1 MTGVRI
7 DFPDVSSARQ
17 NDQTITLE
25 ASTKSP
31 WYRDLSR
38 GTDKRLTKINGLFG
52 CADTL
57 NDPFHVTNGNQVR
70 ICTDQRSCTR
80 TGKLTTLGVFC
91 GDLETLTFKSP
102 ECDTKHDLRRRLLRI
117 IRASL
122 YTIAGIVGLAL
133 IGLAVFLLTFE
144 PNRYKA
150 QIQSYVNQKTGRAL
164 TLEGDLQVAIYPNL
178 GASVGAASLSE
189 RDRAEP
195 FASIESAH
203 ISVALLPLLRG
214 QTIVNG
220 VDIVGLKL
228 NVERSRQ
235 GQLNLEDLLGKSDHE
250 RSIKAS
256 TQNQTAARQPL
267 TFDVA
272 RVRLEKA
279 TLAYKDLGSGL
290 HLVLHNLRLQTGRLA
305 PGSEGDL
312 TFSTDLTSA
321 SPKAALRVSI
331 KTAYTI
337 DQALERVSLSNTSL
351 DAQGELAGLK
361 DLQAQLRTT
370 ATLSRAEPSM
380 TLGQTQLTTSAR
392 GQTGAIKANF
402 SSPGITW
409 RKDSLQSDAA
419 ELTANIN
426 HDKTT
431 ISTTVLTKQW
441 QVNKQR
447 VSVSSLATDITVKSP
462 SWDALG
468 LVIKANGKAQAD
480 LGKQT
485 WALNLIG
492 ALDGGPLK
500 LSIDGRGFDKPALG
514 FDVELAAINLDR
526 YSTLPAKTSAV
537 GSPGAVSAT
546 QAFDLSALRAVNAKG
561 RVQLQS
567 LKIRDINIRQINA
580 VVNLAEGRLDV
591 SPHSAELLGGRT
603 EGSLSINSA
612 NNQFQLKETATGIS
626 LQALTQA
633 LMGQERVSGR
643 GNLSL
648 DLSANGATP
657 EQVKRTIRGTANLIV
672 RDGSVKGVDVGAIL
686 RNAQAALGRTSP
698 ATGQTSGSTDFAEA
712 SASATISNGIATNK
726 DLSIKAPLFR
736 LEGSGTVNIPE
747 SRLDYS
753 TRVAIVETS
762 HGQDGAE
769 LAGLRGLTVPLR
781 ISGTF
786 DQLSYRIDMAALAAE
801 LAKGRAADALRGP
814 IDQLLGPGM
823 TDKLKGLFGR

>member
-1 MTGVRI
+1 M
-7 DFPDVSSARQ
+7 
-17 NDQTITLE
+17 
-25 ASTKSP
+25 
-31 WYRDLSR
+31 
-38 GTDKRLTKINGLFG
+38 
-52 CADTL
+52 
-57 NDPFHVTNGNQVR
+57 
-70 ICTDQRSCTR
+70 
-80 TGKLTTLGVFC
+80 
-91 GDLETLTFKSP
+91 
-102 ECDTKHDLRRRLLRI
+102 RI

-144 PNRYKA
+144 PNQYKA
-150 QIQSYVNQKTGRAL
+150 QIESYVAQKTGRAL

-235 GQLNLEDLLGKSDHE
+235 GQLNLEDLLGKSDHA
-250 RSIKAS
+250 SPIKAS
-256 TQNQTAARQPL
+256 TQNQASARAPL
-267 TFDVA
+267 SFDVA

-279 TLAYKDLGSGL
+279 TLAYKDLGSGQ
-290 HLVLHNLRLQTGRLA
+290 HLVLHNLQLETGRLA

-312 TFSTDLTSA
+312 TLSTDLTSA

-337 DQALERVSLSNTSL
+337 DQTLERVSLGITSL
-351 DAQGELAGLK
+351 DAKGELAGLK
-361 DLQAQLRTT
+361 DLQAQLRTS
-370 ATLSRAEPSM
+370 ATISRAEPSIV
-380 TLGQTQLTTSAR
+380 LGPTRLTTNAR
-392 GQTGAIKANF
+392 GQTGPIKAIF

-409 RKDSLQSDAA
+409 RQDSLQSDAA
-419 ELTANIN
+419 ELTANIS

-431 ISTTVLTKQW
+431 ISAAVLTKQW

-447 VSVSSLATDITVKSP
+447 VSVSSLATDLTVKSP
-462 SWDALG
+462 TWDAQG

-480 LGKQT
+480 LGNQT
-485 WALNLIG
+485 WALNLLG

-514 FDVELAAINLDR
+514 FDVEVAAINLDR
-526 YSTLPAKTSAV
+526 YSTLPEKSGAAA
-537 GSPGAVSAT
+537 SPGAATPT

-561 RVQLQS
+561 RVKLQS
-567 LKIRDINIRQINA
+567 LQFRQINIRQINA

-603 EGSLSINSA
+603 EGSLSINSV

-633 LMGQERVSGR
+633 LTGQERVSGR

-648 DLSANGATP
+648 DLSASGATP
-657 EQVKRTIRGTANLIV
+657 EQVKRTIRGTANVIV
-672 RDGSVKGVDVGAIL
+672 RDGSVKGVDVGALL
-686 RNAQAALGRTSP
+686 RNAQAALGRTAP

-712 SASATISNGIATNK
+712 SASASFSNGIATNK

-781 ISGTF
+781 VSGTF